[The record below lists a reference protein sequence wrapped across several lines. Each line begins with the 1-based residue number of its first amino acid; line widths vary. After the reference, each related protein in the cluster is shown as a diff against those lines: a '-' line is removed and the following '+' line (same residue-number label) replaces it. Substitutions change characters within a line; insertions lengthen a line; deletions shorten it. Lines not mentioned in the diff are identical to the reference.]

1 MAGQLD
7 WMELFFSSA
16 GRLARGPFIV
26 AALVLIAVAALY
38 ESLMGPTLHWLTG
51 WLMYPLL
58 IFCAACILSKR
69 LHDRGRNGWIAAL
82 VILALIAVWSAPS
95 GFFDFPFWLVLIWAI
110 VELGVL
116 SGEQGANRYGPNP
129 LRPATAT

>member
-26 AALVLIAVAALY
+26 AVLVLIAIAALY

>member
-26 AALVLIAVAALY
+26 AALVLIAIAALY

-116 SGEQGANRYGPNP
+116 PGEQGANRYGPNP
-129 LRPATAT
+129 LRPATA

>member
-1 MAGQLD
+1 MFGQD
-7 WMELFFSSA
+7 WIELFFSSA

-26 AALVLIAVAALY
+26 ASLVLLAIAALY

-51 WLMYPLL
+51 WLIYPLL

-69 LHDRGRNGWIAAL
+69 LHDRGRNGWLAAL
-82 VILALIAVWSAPS
+82 VILALIAVWPAPA
-95 GFFDFPFWLVLIWAI
+95 GFFDFLFALVLIWAV

-116 SGEQGANRYGPNP
+116 PGEQGANRYGPNP
-129 LRPATAT
+129 LKAITA

>member
-26 AALVLIAVAALY
+26 AVLVLIAIAALY

-95 GFFDFPFWLVLIWAI
+95 GFFDFPFWLVLVWAI

-116 SGEQGANRYGPNP
+116 SGEQGSNRYGPNP
-129 LRPATAT
+129 LRPATA

>member
-26 AALVLIAVAALY
+26 AVLVLIAIAALY

-129 LRPATAT
+129 LRPATA